1 MSVKPRYP
9 KEEFARLG
17 KRRFEEIKDQFTE
30 EDKGKYLVI
39 DIESGDY
46 EVDEDE
52 IEACLRLREIDPD
65 AQLWC
70 ERIGY
75 RTKRFFGGVRK

>member
-1 MSVKPRYP
+1 MPVKPRYP

-17 KRRFEEIKDQFTE
+17 KKRFEEIRDLFSA

-39 DIESGDY
+39 DIESGEY

-52 IEACLRLREIDPD
+52 IEACLRLRAINPD
-65 AQLWC
+65 SQLWC

-75 RTKRFFGGVRK
+75 SAKRFFGGVRK